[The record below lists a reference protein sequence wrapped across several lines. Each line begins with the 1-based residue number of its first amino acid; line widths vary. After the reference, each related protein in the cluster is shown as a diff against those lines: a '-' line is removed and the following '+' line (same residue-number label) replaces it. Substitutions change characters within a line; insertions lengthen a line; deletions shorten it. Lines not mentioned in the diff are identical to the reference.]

1 MISLTKQAAEQIR
14 AAAAQS
20 GAENLALRIAAR
32 VNDAGMLEFG
42 MGFDEERSN
51 DAAVDSWGVTLLIN
65 AQSKPYLDDVTIDFA
80 EVTPGES
87 RFVFSKASAGGCGS
101 GGCGSGGCGSGGCS
115 AGGCGSSGGGEP
127 V

>member
-14 AAAAQS
+14 ASAAES
-20 GAENLALRIAAR
+20 GADNLGLRVAAR

-51 DAAVDSWGVTLLIN
+51 DSAVDSWGVTLLIN

-80 EVTPGES
+80 EVNPGEN
-87 RFVFSKASAGGCGS
+87 RFVFSKASAGGSCGTGGGGGCGS
-101 GGCGSGGCGSGGCS
+101 GGCGSGG
-115 AGGCGSSGGGEP
+115 GCGSN
-127 V
+127 